1 MRDAFA
7 AELLKLAHEDHNI
20 ELLTGDLGFGVLRP
34 FKTELPDQFHNVG
47 IAEQLLIEMATG
59 MALAGKKVVC
69 YSIGNFP
76 VFRCLEQIRNDA
88 AYSGANV
95 KIIAIG
101 GGYTYGGLGMS
112 HNATE
117 DIAVLR
123 PIPNIAIYTPCDKYE
138 AVVVTDLMMA
148 HEGTTYLRLE
158 RPDPATIHEGPVTNY
173 VPGTPL
179 LNFKGKKTAVLSY
192 GGIALR
198 AKKVAEKMGY
208 AFYTFPMIKHLDEK
222 AVIKELGQYE
232 KLVVIEEHSKIGGLG
247 SAMEDIFVTEKRQ
260 PRIIKFGIPDEVAP
274 VVGSQDY
281 MRDYVGLNVEAII
294 QLLKKD

>member
-117 DIAVLR
+117 DIRFSARFPTLR
-123 PIPNIAIYTPCDKYE
+123 FIPRVINTKRSWSPI
-138 AVVVTDLMMA
+138 
-148 HEGTTYLRLE
+148 
-158 RPDPATIHEGPVTNY
+158 
-173 VPGTPL
+173 
-179 LNFKGKKTAVLSY
+179 S
-192 GGIALR
+192 
-198 AKKVAEKMGY
+198 
-208 AFYTFPMIKHLDEK
+208 
-222 AVIKELGQYE
+222 
-232 KLVVIEEHSKIGGLG
+232 
-247 SAMEDIFVTEKRQ
+247 
-260 PRIIKFGIPDEVAP
+260 
-274 VVGSQDY
+274 
-281 MRDYVGLNVEAII
+281 
-294 QLLKKD
+294 

>member
-7 AELLKLAHEDHNI
+7 AELLKLAREDHNI

-101 GGYTYGGLGMS
+101 GGYTYGGLGMATLYQ
-112 HNATE
+112 NAACTLIVSKVE
-117 DIAVLR
+117 SFS
-123 PIPNIAIYTPCDKYE
+123 
-138 AVVVTDLMMA
+138 M
-148 HEGTTYLRLE
+148 
-158 RPDPATIHEGPVTNY
+158 PAAESLCC
-173 VPGTPL
+173 GTPIAG
-179 LNFKGKKTAVLSY
+179 FKA
-192 GGIALR
+192 GGPESFADAQFSEFVNVNDL
-198 AKKVAEKMGY
+198 
-208 AFYTFPMIKHLDEK
+208 
-222 AVIKELGQYE
+222 
-232 KLVVIEEHSKIGGLG
+232 GGLV
-247 SAMEDIFVTEKRQ
+247 SAIVRLARHKVPQNAACIFE
-260 PRIIKFGIPDEVAP
+260 PKFTAE
-274 VVGSQDY
+274 QY
-281 MRDYVGLNVEAII
+281 
-294 QLLKKD
+294 LKLYQ

>member
-158 RPDPATIHEGPVTNY
+158 RPDPATIHEEPVTDY

-179 LNFKGKKTAVLSY
+179 LNFKGKKVAVLSY

-198 AKKVAEKMGY
+198 AKEVAEKMGY
-208 AFYTFPMIKHLDEK
+208 AFYTFPMLKPLDDK

-232 KLVVIEEHSKIGGLG
+232 RLVVIEEHSKIGGLG
-247 SAMEDIFVTEKRQ
+247 SAMEDTFVNEKKQ

-281 MRDYVGLNVEAII
+281 MRDYVGLSVEAII
-294 QLLKKD
+294 QALKKD